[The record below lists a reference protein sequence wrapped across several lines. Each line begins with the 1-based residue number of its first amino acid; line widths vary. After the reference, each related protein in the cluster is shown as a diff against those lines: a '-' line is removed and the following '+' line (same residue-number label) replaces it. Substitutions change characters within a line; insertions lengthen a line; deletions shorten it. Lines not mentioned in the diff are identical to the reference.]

1 MNKTNKKHIPIIIL
15 FFAVLVLPI
24 VQQCT
29 GLFTDLQVVE
39 KRELAEMPKLVVGGS
54 DVFGE
59 VGLVEYPRAFD
70 SYYNDNFGFRGTV
83 ITANGYGLDK
93 VFDVSPSDRVVIGLD
108 DWLFFNNRQSLVD
121 FEGRIQ
127 YSEAELDA
135 GVRGLVR
142 NWREMQKRGIT
153 YLFVIAPDKSTIYSE
168 FMPEHLQKKH
178 AVANSRLDQL
188 LGALLVEYP
197 KFPVLDLRGAL
208 FDAKKRDVI
217 YHKRDTHWNT
227 RGAYVGYVEIMKWLR
242 VRHPEFGYTPREYLV
257 EGERLTTY
265 GDLSNYINVDTE
277 YTDYYL
283 KRRWKNFE
291 EVDLS
296 AEEEVLH
303 KAQRFVGKDGAPKLL
318 MYKDSFTENMMDFL
332 SQHFSESL
340 YIHEFPCYVD
350 LRLIDLEKPDIV
362 VHESIE
368 RGLHDIVRL
377 CIGEVGD

>member
-1 MNKTNKKHIPIIIL
+1 MKTNKKHIPIIIL
-15 FFAVLVLPI
+15 FFVVLVLPI

-29 GLFTDLQVVE
+29 GLFTDMQVVE
-39 KRELAEMPKLVVGGS
+39 KRELAGMPE
-54 DVFGE
+54 FAE
-59 VGLVEYPRAFD
+59 VGLVGFPRAFD
-70 SYYNDNFGFRGTV
+70 AYYNDNFGFRGTV
-83 ITANGYGLDK
+83 ISANGYGLDK
-93 VFDVSPSDRVVIGLD
+93 LFDVSPSDRVVIGSD

-127 YSEAELDA
+127 YSEDELSA

-142 NWREMQKRGIT
+142 NWRELQKRGIT
-153 YLFVIAPDKSTIYSE
+153 YLFVIAPDKSTIYPE

-188 LGALLVEYP
+188 LGALLAEYP
-197 KFPVLDLRGAL
+197 DFPVLDLRGAL
-208 FDAKKRDVI
+208 FDAKEREMI

-227 RGAYVGYVEIMKWLR
+227 RGAYVGYVEIMKWLC
-242 VRHPEFGYTPREYLV
+242 VRHPELGFTPREYLV
-257 EGERLTTY
+257 EGERRRTDA
-265 GDLSNYINVDTE
+265 DLSKYINVHTE

-283 KRRWKNFE
+283 ERRWKNFE
-291 EVDLS
+291 EVNLL

-303 KAQRFVGKDGAPKLL
+303 KAQRFVGEEGMPRLL
-318 MYKDSFTENMMDFL
+318 MYKDSFTVNMVDFI

-350 LRLIDLEKPDIV
+350 LRLIDSKKPDIV

-377 CIGEVGD
+377 CIGEMLK